1 MNAAVVAVG
10 GHISDS
16 AAAVVHVHVSAL
28 GSSGWRVARPFLSK
42 YA

>member
-10 GHISDS
+10 GVSDS